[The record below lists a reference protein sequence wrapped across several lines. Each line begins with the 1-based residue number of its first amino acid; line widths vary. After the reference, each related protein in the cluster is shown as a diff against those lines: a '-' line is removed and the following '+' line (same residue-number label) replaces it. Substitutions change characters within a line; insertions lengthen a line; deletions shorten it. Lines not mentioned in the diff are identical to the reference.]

1 MLKSIGTI
9 QLALGSLLVV
19 PAVTGQDS
27 GARTLDEQLDA
38 TLSSLEYLAGLRTAV
53 EGGDDAAMRAL
64 VAATEPARA
73 ASPQRAARMQT
84 LRDELSRLRYSLD
97 RLLSDP
103 SEVAAITSLPP
114 SVVRT
119 LGLGGAAPTAPSATA
134 TAPTAI
140 APGETGDAGST
151 TADAAPHGGRSQPM
165 LGPSSVA
172 SATGPGSGRGP
183 VSVPDAAGTASSDV
197 PAWSTGAAAD
207 PLAARPD
214 LVAGT
219 APTTGLG
226 DAMHSAISGEVLPL
240 DGVSN
245 ASRRRGD
252 EALALEGEGYVADPV
267 RLGKLLVR
275 ADRPAEAI
283 ELLEGSADGP
293 ATRYWLA
300 RAYQAQDRLD
310 EAVEIFAAL
319 ASSER
324 AGEYRRYAERDL
336 KFLEFKRD
344 FARRERQARS
354 RR

>member
-9 QLALGSLLVV
+9 QLALGTLLVV

-38 TLSSLEYLAGLRTAV
+38 TLSSLEYLSGLRTSV

-84 LRDELSRLRYSLD
+84 LRDEISRLRYSLD
-97 RLLSDP
+97 RLLADP
-103 SEVAAITSLPP
+103 SEVTAITSLPP
-114 SVVRT
+114 SVLQT
-119 LGLGGAAPTAPSATA
+119 LGLGGGAPTPEKTTTESSSAGSS
-134 TAPTAI
+134 PTGVDGI
-140 APGETGDAGST
+140 APQV
-151 TADAAPHGGRSQPM
+151 APHGARTQPIVQ
-165 LGPSSVA
+165 PVA
-172 SATGPGSGRGP
+172 
-183 VSVPDAAGTASSDV
+183 PDAGTGTSAPITNWTTGASS
-197 PAWSTGAAAD
+197 D

-214 LVAGT
+214 VVAGT

-240 DGVSN
+240 DSVSA

-252 EALALEGEGYVADPV
+252 EALALEGDGYVADPV

-283 ELLEGSADGP
+283 ELLEGSSDGP

-310 EAVEIFAAL
+310 EAVEIFVAL
-319 ASSER
+319 ADDDR

-336 KFLEFKRD
+336 EFLQFKRD
-344 FARRERQARS
+344 FARRERRARS